1 MKKKNIYKL
10 VKTREMKTRNLNC
23 VKSIK
28 DKDQR
33 VLVKEVDIKDVWKSC
48 FDKKFNVHD
57 IRDWREL
64 SPPIRRIGLMRR
76 MKMEKVVVL
85 DIITNEIWLCVEER
99 LMQF

>member
-48 FDKKFNVHD
+48 FDKK
-57 IRDWREL
+57 I
-64 SPPIRRIGLMRR
+64 
-76 MKMEKVVVL
+76 
-85 DIITNEIWLCVEER
+85 
-99 LMQF
+99 